1 MKFVFWILAA
11 IGIGLIGVVSY
22 IERVGNPA
30 ELLEYDPY
38 SRAIQAAGMPPQIEL
53 IKEAAQDYNW
63 EVRCEGSSGAMTVL
77 HLVPKLWA
85 WPTSDQKLYD
95 EIAAISSSTGSPM
108 QRDICDH
115 PADYFFGKAVGDRS
129 DDALAI
135 GTREEIELLLPIA
148 EACELKGLRF
158 RPLTDAENEFYQP
171 GEGEELVAL
180 SVNLEQVDTAGPMFC
195 TLLMANRELAEAE
208 SNL

>member
-1 MKFVFWILAA
+1 MKFVFWSLAA
-11 IGIGLIGVVSY
+11 IGVGSIGVVSY

-53 IKEAAQDYNW
+53 IKQAAEDYSW
-63 EVRCEGSSGAMTVL
+63 EVRCEGSSGRMTVL

-95 EIAAISSSTGSPM
+95 EIAAVSSSTGLPM

-115 PADYFFGKAVGDRS
+115 PADHFFGKTVGDRS
-129 DDALAI
+129 EDALAI
-135 GTREEIELLLPIA
+135 GTREEIEPLLPIA
-148 EACELKGLRF
+148 KACELEGLRF

-171 GEGEELVAL
+171 GEREELVAL
-180 SVNLEQVDTAGPMFC
+180 SVSLEEVDMAGPVFC
-195 TLLMANRELAEAE
+195 TLLIANREFAEAE
-208 SNL
+208 PVP